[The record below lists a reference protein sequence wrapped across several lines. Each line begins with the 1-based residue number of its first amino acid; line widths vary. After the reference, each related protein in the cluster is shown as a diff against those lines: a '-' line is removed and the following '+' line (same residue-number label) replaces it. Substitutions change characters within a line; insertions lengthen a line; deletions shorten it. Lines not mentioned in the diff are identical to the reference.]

1 MYICVTHFLKKYA
14 YIDVICTMHTAYL
27 EEISHA
33 RGPERMSQVHGRR
46 LGYSRDAQLH
56 VESKNSPA
64 ILKPRKIETH
74 RKT

>member
-1 MYICVTHFLKKYA
+1 
-14 YIDVICTMHTAYL
+14 MHTAYL